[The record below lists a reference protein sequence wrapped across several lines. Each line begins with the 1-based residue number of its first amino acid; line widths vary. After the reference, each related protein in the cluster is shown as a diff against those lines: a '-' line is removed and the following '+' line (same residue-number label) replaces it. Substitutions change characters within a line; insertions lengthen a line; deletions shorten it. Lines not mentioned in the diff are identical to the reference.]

1 MEIRS
6 YIVPFILA
14 FAVHAVALLLLSAH
28 WIDHSEPTH
37 QVPRH
42 IEAQMIDLTALAKR
56 EAEKARIA
64 EEQARKAEQQRQAEL
79 RKQEQAAAEKRRQE
93 LAKRQAEAEAKRKTQ
108 QEAERKRQQELARQR
123 AAEQKRQAEQEAKRK
138 AEVAERKRKAEE
150 QARQQ
155 AADAKRKAE
164 AAAKAEAER
173 QKQQALAEAELQQ
186 ALKREQQAREAAAR
200 QASQAVIGDI
210 QSYIQA
216 MLQNS
221 WRIPSTARNGME
233 AVVAIH
239 FLPSGEVDQ
248 AYIDTSSGNAAF
260 DNSAIQAVYR
270 VQRFPR
276 VADID
281 PILFERRLRKL
292 LVKFRPE
299 GLRW

>member
-6 YIVPFILA
+6 YIVPFMLA
-14 FAVHAVALLLLSAH
+14 LGVHALVLILLGTH
-28 WIDHSEPTH
+28 WIDHAEPRR
-37 QVPRH
+37 QIPRH
-42 IEAQMIDLTALAKR
+42 IEAQMIDLTALA
-56 EAEKARIA
+56 
-64 EEQARKAEQQRQAEL
+64 QRQAEQHRAAEEKAKQVEQSREAERQRRESAER
-79 RKQEQAAAEKRRQE
+79 RKQE
-93 LAKRQAEAEAKRKTQ
+93 LARRQAEAEARQ
-108 QEAERKRQQELARQR
+108 QVQREAERKLQQERIRQK
-123 AAEQKRQAEQEAKRK
+123 AAEEKRQAELA
-138 AEVAERKRKAEE
+138 
-150 QARQQ
+150 
-155 AADAKRKAE
+155 AKRKAE
-164 AAAKAEAER
+164 AEARKRKAEAVAREEAAAAKRKAELAAKAEAER
-173 QKQQALAEAELQQ
+173 KQQQAQAEAELQES
-186 ALKREQQAREAAAR
+186 LRRERQAREAAAQR
-200 QASQAVIGDI
+200 ASQAVIGDI

-216 MLQNS
+216 MLQDS

-239 FLPSGEVDQ
+239 FLPNGEVDQ

-276 VADID
+276 VAEID

>member
-6 YIVPFILA
+6 YIVPFLLA
-14 FAVHAVALLLLSAH
+14 LGVHALVLVLLSTH
-28 WIDHSEPTH
+28 WIDHAEPRR

-56 EAEKARIA
+56 QAEQARIA
-64 EEQARKAEQQRQAEL
+64 EEKVRQAEQVRQAE
-79 RKQEQAAAEKRRQE
+79 RKRQEQVAAEKRQQE
-93 LAKRQAEAEAKRKTQ
+93 LARRQAEADARRKAQ
-108 QEAERKRQQELARQR
+108 QEVERKRQQELAQQR
-123 AAEQKRQAEQEAKRK
+123 AAEQKRQAEQAARRK
-138 AEVAERKRKAEE
+138 AEAAERKRKAEE
-150 QARQQ
+150 LARRE
-155 AADAKRKAE
+155 AAEARRKAE
-164 AAAKAEAER
+164 AAAQAEAER
-173 QKQQALAEAELQQ
+173 KRQQQLAEAELQQ
-186 ALKREQQAREAAAR
+186 ALQRERQAREAAAR
-200 QASQAVIGDI
+200 QASQAVMGDI

-216 MLQNS
+216 MLQSS

-260 DNSAIQAVYR
+260 DNSAVQAVYR

-276 VADID
+276 VAEID

>member
-6 YIVPFILA
+6 YILPTVLA
-14 FAVHAVALLLLSAH
+14 LGVHALVLVLLGTH
-28 WIDHSEPTH
+28 WIDHAEP
-37 QVPRH
+37 QRMVPRH
-42 IEAQMIDLTALAKR
+42 IEAQMVDLTALAER
-56 EAEKARIA
+56 EAERARVA
-64 EEQARKAEQQRQAEL
+64 NEQAQQAEQARKAER
-79 RKQEQAAAEKRRQE
+79 RRQEQAAAEQRKQE
-93 LAKRQAEAEAKRKTQ
+93 LAKRKAEADAKRKAQ
-108 QEAERKRQQELARQR
+108 QEAERKRQQEQARKQ
-123 AAEQKRQAEQEAKRK
+123 AAEKQRK
-138 AEVAERKRKAEE
+138 AELAAKQRAQAAEKQRQADALARK
-150 QARQQ
+150 Q
-155 AADAKRKAE
+155 AADAQRKAE
-164 AAAKAEAER
+164 AAARAAAERKRQQQQAEAD
-173 QKQQALAEAELQQ
+173 LQQ
-186 ALKREQQAREAAAR
+186 ALQREQQARTAAAQR
-200 QASQAVIGDI
+200 ASQVVVGDI

-216 MLQNS
+216 LLQDS

-260 DNSAIQAVYR
+260 DNSAVRAVYR

-276 VADID
+276 VAEID